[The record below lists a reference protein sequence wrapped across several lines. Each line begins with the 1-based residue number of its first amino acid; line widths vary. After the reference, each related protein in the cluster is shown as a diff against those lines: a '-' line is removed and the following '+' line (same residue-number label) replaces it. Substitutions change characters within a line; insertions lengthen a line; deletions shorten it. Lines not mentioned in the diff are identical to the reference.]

1 MRLPCQGP
9 HTEVPISPLSHTEPS
24 VFWIKLLGKWAG
36 TQGALILAIQSFFL
50 AGKRKGRRMK
60 LYGGTV
66 VSEKRWLCRHRLCYT
81 VISQKSFRLSNQS
94 ENWKLLNKK
103 GIHAAWGHPLLY
115 RELCLCLAS
124 TCWDSLCLEEGA
136 GFLKEEHPDFASK
149 HPSPE
154 EILFFW
160 NLGPTTFQLKQDLLD
175 LEITPKGKRGCLKTK
190 SWDLASIGIPS
201 TQVC

>member
-50 AGKRKGRRMK
+50 AGKKKGRRMK

-66 VSEKRWLCRHRLCYT
+66 VSEKCWLCRHSLCYT
-81 VISQKSFRLSNQS
+81 VVSQKSCRLWNQS
-94 ENWKLLNKK
+94 ENQTPLNEK
-103 GIHAAWGHPLLY
+103 GIHAAWGHPLVY
-115 RELCLCLAS
+115 SKLCLCLAS
-124 TCWDSLCLEEGA
+124 TCWHSLCLEEGA
-136 GFLKEEHPDFASK
+136 GFLEEEHSGFAKK

-160 NLGPTTFQLKQDLLD
+160 NLGPTIFRLKQDLLD
-175 LEITPKGKRGCLKTK
+175 LEVAPSGKRGCLKTK
-190 SWDLASIGIPS
+190 SWDLSSIGILS
-201 TQVC
+201 TEVC